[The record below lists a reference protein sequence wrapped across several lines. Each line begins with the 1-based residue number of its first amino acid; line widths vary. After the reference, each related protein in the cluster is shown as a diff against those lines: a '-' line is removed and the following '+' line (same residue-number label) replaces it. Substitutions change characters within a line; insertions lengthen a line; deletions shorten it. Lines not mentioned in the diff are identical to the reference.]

1 MYNLSESVSESFLAE
16 IEQMTKAKAR
26 LAEVM
31 EKNNELELL
40 NEKLQ
45 QDLQEA
51 TGQ

>member
-1 MYNLSESVSESFLAE
+1 MAE